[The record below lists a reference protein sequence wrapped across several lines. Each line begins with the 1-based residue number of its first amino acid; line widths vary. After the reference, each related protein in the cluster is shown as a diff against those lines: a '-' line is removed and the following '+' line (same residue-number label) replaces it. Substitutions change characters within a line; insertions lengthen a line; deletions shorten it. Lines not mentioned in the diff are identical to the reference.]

1 MARFRVLV
9 LVGLKC
15 AVISGARQGTG
26 EERPQ
31 SVTRYRLQ
39 NTLDCIVGSNTTGA
53 PASRNKQQGNPMVE
67 EERREPNASQPH
79 RISTWH
85 VITSWPITGS
95 RRCSVDSNQTV
106 GVLSPSFST
115 FRRAEHHILSS
126 NTTAL
131 ARKSE
136 LPTAYLVSIGLRPNL
151 KVTEDTRTIEIHIK
165 HTHISR
171 SAHTKP

>member
-1 MARFRVLV
+1 
-9 LVGLKC
+9 
-15 AVISGARQGTG
+15 
-26 EERPQ
+26 
-31 SVTRYRLQ
+31 
-39 NTLDCIVGSNTTGA
+39 
-53 PASRNKQQGNPMVE
+53 MVE

-165 HTHISR
+165 HTHILR